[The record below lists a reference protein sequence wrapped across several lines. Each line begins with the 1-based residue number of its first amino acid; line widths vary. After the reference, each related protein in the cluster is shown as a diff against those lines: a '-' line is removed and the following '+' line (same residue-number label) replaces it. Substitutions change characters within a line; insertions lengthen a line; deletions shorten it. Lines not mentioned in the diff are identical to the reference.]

1 MKLSLI
7 LTVNNRTPEVS
18 KAVADSL
25 RLEGNQP
32 DELVVVLDRPTR
44 EVEKGAMEA
53 YSTVVTG
60 HKLKF
65 AFVPGPAGWLGP
77 ARAWNHGFRTATGD
91 YLYLISS
98 EVVQDAGNLRKA
110 REYCEN
116 HPNMALFGAC
126 HNSKLTQEVQGFA
139 PGLLADSSFPRPLG
153 FICCLPADKVK
164 EIGGFDETF
173 MNGFWYDDDD
183 FFLRLWGTGLDFT
196 FTDDIHGVHQHHE
209 RPDLA
214 TPEGQAKIK
223 INQDCFQKKHG
234 NSLDFIWP
242 NLPRITSRTKNSAT
256 WMHP

>member
-1 MKLSLI
+1 
-7 LTVNNRTPEVS
+7 
-18 KAVADSL
+18 
-25 RLEGNQP
+25 
-32 DELVVVLDRPTR
+32 
-44 EVEKGAMEA
+44 
-53 YSTVVTG
+53 
-60 HKLKF
+60 
-65 AFVPGPAGWLGP
+65 
-77 ARAWNHGFRTATGD
+77 
-91 YLYLISS
+91 
-98 EVVQDAGNLRKA
+98 
-110 REYCEN
+110 EYCEN

-223 INQDCFQKKHG
+223 INLEYFRKKHG
-234 NSLDFIWP
+234 TSHPWP
-242 NLPRITSRTKNSAT
+242 TLERITSQTENSTT